1 MPGVFPNL
9 SFTTSPVTSATPF
22 EQGVTLPAAR
32 VSRKKKKK
40 GTAAAGIYCTWQFH
54 KMNMRV
60 MCSVHK
66 VLTYFFFLSTP
77 LSIFLFEY
85 LIFPFLPQYIFSE
98 PFSFLVTQISVL
110 ESELESPKSTPLVF
124 WQTRNH

>member
-1 MPGVFPNL
+1 MSFPILASQLPQSHQLLLL
-9 SFTTSPVTSATPF
+9 SRESLFL
-22 EQGVTLPAAR
+22 LPECLG
-32 VSRKKKKK
+32 KKKK